1 MIYLRKGK
9 HFWFILKICWLQK
22 QIDYLLNGY
31 CSIIYT
37 MSFQLKIRELI
48 ADNYSGSAA
57 ILDKIIRSI
66 QTYVNNREI
75 DEEYLRSN
83 LDKVTNH
90 FPDLAVLHHFMQQFY
105 DLLDEA
111 TRNEWPLEKTIT
123 RIERFIGT
131 YNLTWNESI
140 GQAAERMERLVKFQN
155 KRILLHSN
163 SSSIQVL
170 FEHLATHNIFPSVY
184 QTMSGPVYEGKL
196 QARALSDLGCKVH
209 FINEAAIGRFID
221 EIDFAVMGADN
232 VFTDGFTNKVG
243 TYPIALV
250 CREAKKPFYVICDS
264 RKRSPL
270 DFNSRIHAIF
280 EPEESTSELWQ
291 DAPKTIIPVNYYFEF
306 TPQNLVTAYFFE
318 DTWWDLSKEAK

>member
-1 MIYLRKGK
+1 
-9 HFWFILKICWLQK
+9 
-22 QIDYLLNGY
+22 
-31 CSIIYT
+31 

-48 ADNYSGSAA
+48 SDNYSGSSA

-66 QTYVNNREI
+66 QTYINNKEI
-75 DEEYLRSN
+75 DQEYLRTN
-83 LDKVTNH
+83 LDSVTNH

-105 DLLDEA
+105 DLLDEM
-111 TRNEWPLEKTIT
+111 TQKEWPAEKTIFK
-123 RIERFIGT
+123 IERFISS
-131 YNLTWNESI
+131 YNETWNESI
-140 GQAAERMERLVKFQN
+140 GQAAERMERLIKFSN

-163 SSSIQVL
+163 SSSIHVL
-170 FEHLATHNIFPSVY
+170 FQHLATHNIFPSVY

-196 QARALSDLGCKVH
+196 QARVLSDLGCKVH
-209 FINEAAIGRFID
+209 FINEAAIGRFIH

-250 CREAKKPFYVICDS
+250 CREAAKPFYVICDS

-280 EPEESTSELWQ
+280 EPEEPTGELWH
-291 DAPKTIIPVNYYFEF
+291 DAPRKIIPVNYYFEF
-306 TPQNLVTAYFFE
+306 TPKNLVNAYFFE
-318 DTWWDLSKEAK
+318 DKWLDLTGQTSENQAEV